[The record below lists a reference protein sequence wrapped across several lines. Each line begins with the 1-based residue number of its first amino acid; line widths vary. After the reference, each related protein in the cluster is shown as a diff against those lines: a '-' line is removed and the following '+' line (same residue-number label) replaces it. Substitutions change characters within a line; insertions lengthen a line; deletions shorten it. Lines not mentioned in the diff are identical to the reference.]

1 MLRGKKGLLLLIGI
15 VLVVAGG
22 SSYWY
27 HQQHSAPTTVQPTSQ
42 KTRVL
47 KRRVTLVAIGDSLTH
62 GQGDDKNEQ
71 GYVGRIKNKLQKH
84 YHNRVTTYNYGV
96 TGDRSD
102 QMLKRLNE
110 QPEMRANLKKAD
122 VIVMTVG
129 GNDLMQKLESNLLS
143 NSTNKIESNIEQA
156 GTTYQQKLNELLTAV
171 RKQNATAPIFMYSI
185 YDPVSVINE
194 SVAKWNQITQQTVAQ
209 YGPSYFV
216 DINHL
221 MSYGQYKTA
230 KQRQKLSQQ
239 AHQAN
244 SDQVTQKQVIAIMN
258 NDTHN
263 LNNYISTEDNFHPN
277 SKGYDQMTNALY
289 KVMLQHDDWEYQ
301 QK

>member
-1 MLRGKKGLLLLIGI
+1 MIGI

-27 HQQHSAPTTVQPTSQ
+27 HQQHSAPTTVQQTSQ

-185 YDPVSVINE
+185 YDPVYTYFPDVSVINE

-221 MSYGQYKTA
+221 MSWP
-230 KQRQKLSQQ
+230 
-239 AHQAN
+239 
-244 SDQVTQKQVIAIMN
+244 V
-258 NDTHN
+258 
-263 LNNYISTEDNFHPN
+263 
-277 SKGYDQMTNALY
+277 
-289 KVMLQHDDWEYQ
+289 
-301 QK
+301 